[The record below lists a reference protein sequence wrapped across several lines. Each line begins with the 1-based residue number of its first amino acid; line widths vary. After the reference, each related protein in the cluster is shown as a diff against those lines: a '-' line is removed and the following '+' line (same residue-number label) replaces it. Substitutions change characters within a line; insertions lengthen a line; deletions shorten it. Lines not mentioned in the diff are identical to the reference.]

1 MAIKTEQELVTV
13 TFLQSRSYDSLI
25 SRRQFRSAPI
35 KDLIMKI
42 KKTMKAPENYACFS
56 LDNSKVVALD
66 RVGEFVMM

>member
-13 TFLQSRSYDSLI
+13 TFFHSRSYDSWI

-42 KKTMKAPENYACFS
+42 KNTMEAPENYAFFP
-56 LDNSKVVALD
+56 
-66 RVGEFVMM
+66 E

>member
-13 TFLQSRSYDSLI
+13 TFFHSRSYDSWI

-42 KKTMKAPENYACFS
+42 KNTMKAPENYACFS
-56 LDNSKVVALD
+56 LDNGKVVALD
-66 RVGEFVMM
+66 RVGQFVMI

>member
-13 TFLQSRSYDSLI
+13 TFFYSRSYDSWI

-42 KKTMKAPENYACFS
+42 KNTMKVPENYACFS
-56 LDNSKVVALD
+56 LDNGKVVALD
-66 RVGEFVMM
+66 RVGQFVMM

>member
-13 TFLQSRSYDSLI
+13 TFFHSRSYHSWI

-42 KKTMKAPENYACFS
+42 KNMMKATENFALFS
-56 LDNSKVVALD
+56 LDNGKVVALD
-66 RVGEFVMM
+66 RVGKFVMM